1 MKSNMFLLFLL
12 SFLSILEIKAQQ
24 EVTIKTEKI
33 TDQFYVL
40 KGRGGN
46 IGLFVG
52 KDAVYMI
59 DDQFAPLTQKILAA
73 IKTITPKNVDYLINT
88 HWHGDHTGGNE
99 NMGKEGVLI
108 IAHDNVRVR
117 MSKESTRRGKK
128 VPPAPKVALP
138 VVTFDNTISFHIN
151 GDDVMAT
158 HIHNAHTDGDSFI
171 YFTNNNVLHTG
182 DSYFQGAFPY
192 IDLGSGGS
200 VNGYIDGLK
209 KMLMVIDDETKIV
222 PGHGKISNKKEM
234 TTYLQMLTTLRDRVA
249 KAIKNGKTLDEVSKD
264 NSITQGFESYESW
277 ITQERIRT
285 TIFKSLQE
293 K

>member
-12 SFLSILEIKAQQ
+12 SFLSIMEIKAQQ

-40 KGRGGN
+40 NGRGGN

-108 IAHDNVRVR
+108 IAHENVRVR

-138 VVTFDNTISFHIN
+138 VVTFDKTISFHIN